1 MFRSPLVVSR
11 PDVEIARDAEVISPV
26 KENPK
31 VTATAEY
38 LEAFELTGVT
48 QLVNGLRTA
57 SAVNSEY
64 GTFRGSADRKGD
76 NNDGV
81 AGWREL

>member
-48 QLVNGLRTA
+48 QLVNGLSTA
-57 SAVNSEY
+57 RAVKSEY
-64 GTFRGSADRKGD
+64 GTFSGRAERNGDRS
-76 NNDGV
+76 DGV